1 MRKLMKR
8 GIAMMLTFAL
18 MVPYQPAMAALR
30 SSPSVSQASESTENG
45 ENEKKA
51 TPGMPRKK
59 NQFQKIRK
67 KESVSED
74 TAKKDL
80 TSKEESAAENE
91 SVPSRQY
98 THEAMLQNAEEADE
112 SNDIIYVYTRE
123 GSKIVR
129 TGSEE
134 EFPGSSYEFLKKMA
148 VIRLNSQ
155 IKIPSSLTG

>member
-51 TPGMPRKK
+51 TPG
-59 NQFQKIRK
+59 NAQKEEPVSEDTEK

-134 EFPGSSYEFLKKMA
+134 EFPGSSYEFFEEDG
-148 VIRLNSQ
+148 SYT
-155 IKIPSSLTG
+155 SSLTG